1 MVHHTGATVYPLR
14 RDIWRMPRAR
24 NVTLVTTFGRIL
36 RQVRVE
42 AGWTQEQLAFEADID
57 RTFVGMPESGKRQPS
72 LSVIFALAK
81 ALRVTPELLIR
92 KTNVLYLSD

>member
-1 MVHHTGATVYPLR
+1 MS
-14 RDIWRMPRAR
+14 RAR
-24 NVTLVTTFGRIL
+24 NVTLVATFGRIL

-57 RTFVGMPESGKRQPS
+57 RTFVGMLESGKRQPS

>member
-1 MVHHTGATVYPLR
+1 
-14 RDIWRMPRAR
+14 MPRAR
-24 NVTLVTTFGRIL
+24 NITLVTTFGRIL

-42 AGWTQEQLAFEADID
+42 ADLTQEQLAFEADID
-57 RTFVGMPESGKRQPS
+57 RTYVGMLESGKRQPS

-92 KTNVLYLSD
+92 KTNVLYSSD

>member
-1 MVHHTGATVYPLR
+1 
-14 RDIWRMPRAR
+14 MPRAR

-57 RTFVGMPESGKRQPS
+57 RTFVGMLESGKRQPS